1 MSFYVS
7 NVCKQLPVSSKVS
20 AKEAVKSGGVDIIC
34 VAQKKQSGCVIAALR
49 HGG

>member
-7 NVCKQLPVSSKVS
+7 NVCKQLSVSTKVS
-20 AKEAVKSGGVDIIC
+20 AKEAVKSGGFDTIC
-34 VAQKKQSGCVIAALR
+34 VAKKKQSGCVIAALR